1 MIRQLKYREK
11 VLPDVAL
18 PFHTVETLRLRTGWY
33 INLRW
38 IAVLGLIF
46 SIPVG
51 EVFLEFRLS
60 YPSIIFFSSLTILI
74 NLFFFF
80 IYRYLPY
87 FHEYIELGLLE
98 LQIIIDLIIISF
110 LIHFSGGIDNPFFF
124 LYIVQVIL
132 SGILFPGALLPFINA
147 VLAAFLLTLW
157 TLLEHTGAVYS
168 YTLEETHI
176 SNAKMITALSAFYI
190 TNFAG
195 IYIIYSFMKVYRSLK
210 KVIDTKSQLLEQSI
224 EDRNKAFRYAAHEL
238 KSPMSAIKITLET
251 IKEVFK
257 DELKPEV
264 KGMIFRAEKRS
275 EQVLNMVKEIIAITQ
290 YNLGMDKPVIEKL
303 ELNNWLSESVAL
315 FKTDA
320 MKKEISLT
328 FKPLHKKLEVEIDK
342 PGMEKIIVNLIS
354 NAIRYT
360 PDGGEVSVECFSRQ
374 RGFGFSVRDNGIGLE
389 KDELE
394 KIFDEFYRSKKAKEM
409 EQLGTGLGL
418 NLVKEIVR
426 INNGAITVDSTPGKG
441 SIFTVELPYKFI
453 VEEET
458 EEDPERLFFLFE

>member
-1 MIRQLKYREK
+1 
-11 VLPDVAL
+11 
-18 PFHTVETLRLRTGWY
+18 
-33 INLRW
+33 
-38 IAVLGLIF
+38 
-46 SIPVG
+46 
-51 EVFLEFRLS
+51 
-60 YPSIIFFSSLTILI
+60 
-74 NLFFFF
+74 
-80 IYRYLPY
+80 
-87 FHEYIELGLLE
+87 
-98 LQIIIDLIIISF
+98 
-110 LIHFSGGIDNPFFF
+110 
-124 LYIVQVIL
+124 
-132 SGILFPGALLPFINA
+132 
-147 VLAAFLLTLW
+147 
-157 TLLEHTGAVYS
+157 
-168 YTLEETHI
+168 
-176 SNAKMITALSAFYI
+176 
-190 TNFAG
+190 
-195 IYIIYSFMKVYRSLK
+195 
-210 KVIDTKSQLLEQSI
+210 
-224 EDRNKAFRYAAHEL
+224 
-238 KSPMSAIKITLET
+238 
-251 IKEVFK
+251 
-257 DELKPEV
+257 
-264 KGMIFRAEKRS
+264 
-275 EQVLNMVKEIIAITQ
+275 
-290 YNLGMDKPVIEKL
+290 MDKPVIEKL

-374 RGFGFSVRDNGIGLE
+374 RGFGFSVRDNGIGME